1 MLPLSHVKVFI
12 TNSFNMGSFTSSI
25 RNMTRNNDTHRVR
38 QFYEQSLE
46 LKLELELDK
55 QHGTRTRTRSSPANS
70 LELDLQLEI
79 HKLTSWNYN

>member
-46 LKLELELDK
+46 LKLELELD
-55 QHGTRTRTRSSPANS
+55 NS
-70 LELDLQLEI
+70 MELELELDLVLQ
-79 HKLTSWNYN
+79 TAWN